1 MFGGPPGGLKA
12 PALPASPEPERKELP
27 SLFGGPSKLAPR
39 PAAAPASE
47 PPRRDRSKSQT
58 EPAPIVGKP
67 FGPPGAAIVP
77 TVIAEP
83 EPTPSSR
90 SFASA
95 PEAKTMAMIDGG
107 FVAGALAEI
116 RANEAR
122 AAANPAVSTED
133 SDGPTTLDLGAMPQ
147 HRTAIDP
154 SHQPTSPAMDA
165 VAPPR
170 PTPPPAPSSVYPTT
184 YPPPPSSPYLSPST
198 PPSHYPGH
206 PPPADQPTYRAPAAD
221 PSSVTY
227 QPGGPQLQGNQ
238 PYPSGELLV
247 PPHGTP
253 PGTYSSQADMLPV
266 HLIGFPQASY
276 PRQQGWPEWTGGQP
290 LRRRLPPWVLPVVF
304 TLAIAVATG
313 ITIAIAR
320 AVG

>member
-1 MFGGPPGGLKA
+1 M
-12 PALPASPEPERKELP
+12 
-27 SLFGGPSKLAPR
+27 
-39 PAAAPASE
+39 
-47 PPRRDRSKSQT
+47 
-58 EPAPIVGKP
+58 GKP

-95 PEAKTMAMIDGG
+95 PDVKTMAMIDGG

-122 AAANPAVSTED
+122 AAAAANPAVATED
-133 SDGPTTLDLGAMPQ
+133 SDGPTTLNLGAMPQ
-147 HRTAIDP
+147 HPTTLDLG
-154 SHQPTSPAMDA
+154 HQATVRVMDA

-198 PPSHYPGH
+198 PPPPHYPGH
-206 PPPADQPTYRAPAAD
+206 APPADQPTYRAPGLD
-221 PSSVTY
+221 PNAVTY
-227 QPGGPQLQGNQ
+227 SPGGLQPNQ

-253 PGTYSSQADMLPV
+253 PGTYSSQADMLPA
-266 HLIGFPQASY
+266 HLIGFPQGGY
-276 PRQQGWPEWTGGQP
+276 PRQQQQGWPEWTGAQP
-290 LRRRLPPWVLPVVF
+290 LRHRLPPWVLPVVF
-304 TLAIAVATG
+304 ALAIAVATG
-313 ITIAIAR
+313 ITVAIAR
-320 AVG
+320 ALG